1 MEVEWVLAQERNMR
15 TSANKM
21 ELLHLVGLYVQNK
34 IWEGRIRGN
43 ISQRMIELFTLGT
56 RSIQLSEASEDP
68 KLDATC
74 HYKFLSHR
82 FISLAPHATKYEEI
96 FELVNNAL
104 CQLQLQVD
112 ERIFRDAPFINSTNN
127 NQTSQ
132 EEVNNEAMLQRVT
145 LKKKEVKPRC
155 SKRKRSWVEKLFR
168 RRK

>member
-1 MEVEWVLAQERNMR
+1 
-15 TSANKM
+15 
-21 ELLHLVGLYVQNK
+21 
-34 IWEGRIRGN
+34 
-43 ISQRMIELFTLGT
+43 
-56 RSIQLSEASEDP
+56 
-68 KLDATC
+68 
-74 HYKFLSHR
+74 
-82 FISLAPHATKYEEI
+82 
-96 FELVNNAL
+96 
-104 CQLQLQVD
+104 VD